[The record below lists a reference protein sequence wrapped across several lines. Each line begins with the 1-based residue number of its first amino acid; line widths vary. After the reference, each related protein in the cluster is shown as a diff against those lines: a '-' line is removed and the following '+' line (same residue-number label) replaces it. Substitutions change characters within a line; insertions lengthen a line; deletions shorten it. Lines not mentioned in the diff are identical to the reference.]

1 MSSSGGSTLQGETIM
16 GITNSDATS
25 QTSTLKKSFCTE
37 TLFTAT
43 LLSLSD
49 KCKLH
54 SLNVISSPSSFFQQ
68 GDADV

>member
-1 MSSSGGSTLQGETIM
+1 M

-37 TLFTAT
+37 TRFTAT
-43 LLSLSD
+43 LPSLSG
-49 KCKLH
+49 KCKL
-54 SLNVISSPSSFFQQ
+54 SSPNESSSPSSFFSK

>member
-1 MSSSGGSTLQGETIM
+1 M

-43 LLSLSD
+43 FPSLSN
-49 KCKLH
+49 KCKL
-54 SLNVISSPSSFFQQ
+54 SSSDESSSPSSFFPK
-68 GDADV
+68 GEADV

>member
-1 MSSSGGSTLQGETIM
+1 M

-37 TLFTAT
+37 TRFTAT

-49 KCKLH
+49 KCKLPSPESS
-54 SLNVISSPSSFFQQ
+54 SLSSFFPK

>member
-1 MSSSGGSTLQGETIM
+1 M

-25 QTSTLKKSFCTE
+25 QTSILKTTLRTE

-49 KCKLH
+49 KCKL
-54 SLNVISSPSSFFQQ
+54 SSFSGK